1 MVENTN
7 GGGKQPPR
15 KSFLYYYGLVM
26 LIVMLLNIF
35 LFPSM
40 MDRTQQVRF
49 DQFSDQ
55 LKEDNVDEVY
65 VTTNNEIIYTLKNDN
80 KNTAWNVTY
89 KTGEI
94 PGVNLYDLLDGKDVK
109 YSAEINTQASPLLNF
124 LLTWIL
130 PLILFVGIGQLMG
143 RSLMKRMGGGPGN
156 AMTFGKSNA
165 KIYAESETGITF
177 ADVAGEEEAKD
188 ALKEIVDFLHKPEK
202 YSEIGAVLPKGA
214 LLVGPPGT
222 GKTMLAK
229 AVAGEAHVPFFSIS
243 GSEFVEMFVGMGA
256 AKVRDLFKQANEKA
270 PCIVFIDEID
280 TIGKKRDGAGMG
292 GNDEREQ
299 TLNQLLTEMDGFD
312 GKKGVVILAAT
323 NRPEILDKALLRPG
337 RFDRR
342 IPVELPD
349 LAGREAILR
358 VHAKDVKTE
367 PNIDYTQIAR
377 ATSGCSGAELANIIN
392 EAAIAAVK
400 DNRKAVSQRDLE
412 EAIETVIAGY
422 QRKNAVVSPRDKLT
436 VSYHECGHALVA
448 AKLKNAAPVQKITII
463 PRTSGA
469 LGYTMQV
476 DEEER
481 LLMTR
486 EQILDKITTFCG
498 GRAAEQLIFG
508 RITSGASNDI
518 EQATKLAR
526 AMITRLGMSDTFGMM
541 ALETQSGQYLSGDSN
556 LVCSDQTAARIDVE
570 VKQIIANCY
579 EQAYQIL
586 NDNKEKLHE
595 TAKVLLEKETITGME
610 FMAILAPNQLPSAEG
625 EKAEE
630 KPEEKT
636 DDSADDVEVK

>member
-1 MVENTN
+1 
-7 GGGKQPPR
+7 
-15 KSFLYYYGLVM
+15 
-26 LIVMLLNIF
+26 
-35 LFPSM
+35 
-40 MDRTQQVRF
+40 
-49 DQFSDQ
+49 
-55 LKEDNVDEVY
+55 
-65 VTTNNEIIYTLKNDN
+65 
-80 KNTAWNVTY
+80 
-89 KTGEI
+89 
-94 PGVNLYDLLDGKDVK
+94 
-109 YSAEINTQASPLLNF
+109 
-124 LLTWIL
+124 
-130 PLILFVGIGQLMG
+130 
-143 RSLMKRMGGGPGN
+143 
-156 AMTFGKSNA
+156 
-165 KIYAESETGITF
+165 
-177 ADVAGEEEAKD
+177 
-188 ALKEIVDFLHKPEK
+188 
-202 YSEIGAVLPKGA
+202 
-214 LLVGPPGT
+214 
-222 GKTMLAK
+222 
-229 AVAGEAHVPFFSIS
+229 
-243 GSEFVEMFVGMGA
+243 
-256 AKVRDLFKQANEKA
+256 
-270 PCIVFIDEID
+270 
-280 TIGKKRDGAGMG
+280 
-292 GNDEREQ
+292 
-299 TLNQLLTEMDGFD
+299 MDGFD
-312 GKKGVVILAAT
+312 AGKGVVILAAT

-358 VHAKDVKTE
+358 VHAKDVKTDA
-367 PNIDYTQIAR
+367 NIDYTQIAR

-400 DNRKAVSQRDLE
+400 DNRKTVSQRDME

-448 AKLKNAAPVQKITII
+448 AKLKNSAPVQKITII

-476 DEEER
+476 DDEER

-541 ALETQSGQYLSGDSN
+541 ALETQSGQYLSGDAN

-579 EQAYQIL
+579 ERAYQIL
-586 NDNKEKLHE
+586 EDNKEKLHE

-625 EKAEE
+625 EKAEQ
-630 KPEEKT
+630 KPEDKPA
-636 DDSADDVEVK
+636 DSSTDDVEVK

>member
-1 MVENTN
+1 MAKRRPSGDGMVRKKEDGSWEGRVVIGYDEKNLPKTKNVLAKTKSECVEKLKQLQEQYAPPKSDKIKLEMPFGEWMDFWYQTYIKSGLRPATQNTYESTIYQHIIPQLGKIPLCQLTQKDLQQFYAHLKKEGRLVRTEQFGKGLSDRMVRMCHAKCRAALDQAMQENLIRTN
-7 GGGKQPPR
+7 PAVGCKLPPKR
-15 KSFLYYYGLVM
+15 SPEMQVLSLQE
-26 LIVMLLNIF
+26 LQLLN
-35 LFPSM
+35 
-40 MDRTQQVRF
+40 
-49 DQFSDQ
+49 
-55 LKEDNVDEVY
+55 
-65 VTTNNEIIYTLKNDN
+65 
-80 KNTAWNVTY
+80 
-89 KTGEI
+89 
-94 PGVNLYDLLDGKDVK
+94 
-109 YSAEINTQASPLLNF
+109 
-124 LLTWIL
+124 
-130 PLILFVGIGQLMG
+130 
-143 RSLMKRMGGGPGN
+143 
-156 AMTFGKSNA
+156 
-165 KIYAESETGITF
+165 
-177 ADVAGEEEAKD
+177 
-188 ALKEIVDFLHKPEK
+188 
-202 YSEIGAVLPKGA
+202 
-214 LLVGPPGT
+214 
-222 GKTMLAK
+222 
-229 AVAGEAHVPFFSIS
+229 
-243 GSEFVEMFVGMGA
+243 
-256 AKVRDLFKQANEKA
+256 
-270 PCIVFIDEID
+270 
-280 TIGKKRDGAGMG
+280 
-292 GNDEREQ
+292 
-299 TLNQLLTEMDGFD
+299 
-312 GKKGVVILAAT
+312 
-323 NRPEILDKALLRPG
+323 
-337 RFDRR
+337 
-342 IPVELPD
+342 ELPD
-349 LAGREAILR
+349 LKGREAILK
-358 VHAKDVKTE
+358 VHGKKVKVDE
-367 PNIDYTQIAR
+367 SVDYNEIAR
-377 ATSGCSGAELANIIN
+377 ATNGASGAELANIIN

-400 DNRKAVSQRDLE
+400 DNRKVVYQRDME

-448 AKLKNAAPVQKITII
+448 AKLKNSAPVQKITII

-586 NDNKEKLHE
+586 SDNKEKLHE

-610 FMAILAPNQLPSAEG
+610 FMAILAPNQLPSAET

-630 KPEEKT
+630 KPEEKP

>member
-1 MVENTN
+1 MKKVE
-7 GGGKQPPR
+7 KPKKPLI
-15 KSFLYYYGLVM
+15 FYYLIALVI
-26 LIVMLLNIF
+26 LILLNTF
-35 LFPSM
+35 LFP
-40 MDRTQQVRF
+40 
-49 DQFSDQ
+49 
-55 LKEDNVDEVY
+55 
-65 VTTNNEIIYTLKNDN
+65 
-80 KNTAWNVTY
+80 
-89 KTGEI
+89 
-94 PGVNLYDLLDGKDVK
+94 NLMNHHKVKDVDYGTFLTMVDK
-109 YSAEINTQASPLLNF
+109 KEVSKVELNGDTIYFTDKAAEPNYYETTTFEDPDLVNRLEEAGCEFGRIAQEEMNPLVSF
-124 LLTWIL
+124 LLVWVL
-130 PLILFVGIGQLMG
+130 PIVIFWVLGQFLAK
-143 RSLMKRMGGGPGN
+143 RLMKKMGGGTAGN
-156 AMTFGKSNA
+156 PFMQFGKSNA
-165 KIYAESETGITF
+165 KVYVESTTGITF
-177 ADVAGEEEAKD
+177 NDVAGEDEAKE
-188 ALKEIVDFLHKPEK
+188 LLTEIVDFLHNPKK
-202 YSEIGAVLPKGA
+202 YQEIGAICPKGA

-222 GKTMLAK
+222 GKTLLAK
-229 AVAGEAHVPFFSIS
+229 AVAGEANVPFFSMS

-256 AKVRDLFKQANEKA
+256 SKVRDLFKQANEKA

-280 TIGKKRDGAGMG
+280 TIGKKRDNAGYG

-312 GKKGVVILAAT
+312 AGKGVVILAAT

-358 VHAKDVKTE
+358 VHAKDVKTDA
-367 PNIDYTQIAR
+367 NIDYTQIAR

-400 DNRKAVSQRDLE
+400 DNRKTVSQRDME

-448 AKLKNAAPVQKITII
+448 AKLKNSAPVQKITII

-541 ALETQSGQYLSGDSN
+541 ALETQSGQYLSGDAN

-579 EQAYQIL
+579 ERAYQIL
-586 NDNKEKLHE
+586 EDNKEKLHE

-610 FMAILAPNQLPSAEG
+610 FMAILAPNQLPSAES

-630 KPEEKT
+630 KPEDKPA
-636 DDSADDVEVK
+636 DSSADDVEVK

>member
-65 VTTNNEIIYTLKNDN
+65 VTTNNEIVYTLKNDN

-202 YSEIGAVLPKGA
+202 ILGDRC
-214 LLVGPPGT
+214 
-222 GKTMLAK
+222 
-229 AVAGEAHVPFFSIS
+229 
-243 GSEFVEMFVGMGA
+243 GA
-256 AKVRDLFKQANEKA
+256 AE
-270 PCIVFIDEID
+270 
-280 TIGKKRDGAGMG
+280 G
-292 GNDEREQ
+292 
-299 TLNQLLTEMDGFD
+299 
-312 GKKGVVILAAT
+312 
-323 NRPEILDKALLRPG
+323 RP
-337 RFDRR
+337 
-342 IPVELPD
+342 
-349 LAGREAILR
+349 
-358 VHAKDVKTE
+358 
-367 PNIDYTQIAR
+367 
-377 ATSGCSGAELANIIN
+377 
-392 EAAIAAVK
+392 
-400 DNRKAVSQRDLE
+400 VS
-412 EAIETVIAGY
+412 
-422 QRKNAVVSPRDKLT
+422 
-436 VSYHECGHALVA
+436 
-448 AKLKNAAPVQKITII
+448 
-463 PRTSGA
+463 RTS
-469 LGYTMQV
+469 
-476 DEEER
+476 R
-481 LLMTR
+481 NR
-486 EQILDKITTFCG
+486 
-498 GRAAEQLIFG
+498 
-508 RITSGASNDI
+508 
-518 EQATKLAR
+518 
-526 AMITRLGMSDTFGMM
+526 
-541 ALETQSGQYLSGDSN
+541 
-556 LVCSDQTAARIDVE
+556 
-570 VKQIIANCY
+570 
-579 EQAYQIL
+579 
-586 NDNKEKLHE
+586 
-595 TAKVLLEKETITGME
+595 
-610 FMAILAPNQLPSAEG
+610 
-625 EKAEE
+625 
-630 KPEEKT
+630 
-636 DDSADDVEVK
+636 